1 MVQGQLFQQRWS
13 GEADQKMQDLMMRK
27 EEYDRQESSKSK
39 GPEMGMGLASL
50 RHEMKVSVAG

>member
-1 MVQGQLFQQRWS
+1 MR
-13 GEADQKMQDLMMRK
+13 DLMMRK